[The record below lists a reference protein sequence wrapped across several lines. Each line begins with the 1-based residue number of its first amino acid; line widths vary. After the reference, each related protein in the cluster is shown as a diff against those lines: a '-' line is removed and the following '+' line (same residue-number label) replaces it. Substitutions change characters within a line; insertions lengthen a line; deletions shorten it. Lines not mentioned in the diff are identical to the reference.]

1 MSLVLARFFVD
12 QVPAQGSSLA
22 HCLLW
27 LPEDNLA
34 LQERGSPAPLEPDML
49 DIPDQRTMLGHGRY
63 SRDGKPVG
71 FCGIEGRSG
80 SLKDAVSNWLGG
92 SEFEGETTA
101 GWLIRGAGRKW

>member
-1 MSLVLARFFVD
+1 MLAR
-12 QVPAQGSSLA
+12 
-22 HCLLW
+22 CLPR

-34 LQERGSPAPLEPDML
+34 LQERGSPAPLEPDVL
-49 DIPDQRTMLGHGRY
+49 DIPDQQTMLGHGRY

-80 SLKDAVSNWLGG
+80 SKDTVSNWSGG

-101 GWLIRGAGRKW
+101 GWLSKF